1 MKSPTDKQMLD
12 WLADCTV
19 KQGDD
24 VFSEQFRMIEE
35 LRFTK
40 ATALR
45 RAIKHQMRL
54 EDAS

>member
-24 VFSEQFRMIEE
+24 VFSEQFRMTDE